1 MAIALPAESAA
12 NIAIP
17 HSFEAYSTDESS
29 RHDPQFA
36 ERLVILALIVDTLVV
51 VGALLLSFWV
61 RFETYIHDFGVL
73 AHLGVVDYVNYIALG
88 ALSQIFVLAY
98 FQVYE
103 KQSLLRFRYVWAKI
117 LRAGLYW
124 CIGYLLITL
133 VLKTTPP
140 VSRLFVVIGSA
151 NILGGLLL
159 WRWLFHTY
167 LQRSHIA
174 ESLRQ
179 RILFVGWNEDADR
192 LTRGLFDDRTHAY
205 EIIGCV
211 PSARGRFQRKPP
223 KDVPVVGQFQD
234 IIQAIHKNRIDMVVL
249 SDVNCVK
256 GEIVSLANLCER
268 EMVQFKIIPS
278 YFQILV
284 SGLQLETVSGIPV
297 LGVSQLPLD
306 RFFNTLLKRSVDIVG
321 SIVGLIMSAPI
332 IALFGAIVYFESPGP
347 IFYRQKRLG
356 RGGMLFN
363 IIKIRSM
370 KLDAEKDLKPGWTVK
385 NDPRRLKIGAFMRKW
400 NIDEVPQFWNVLK
413 GDMSLVGPRPERP
426 ELIQNFKHEIPHYNA
441 RHNVKPGITGWAQV
455 KGLRGDTDLTE
466 RINSDLYYLENW
478 NLSLDLQIMIM
489 TFFKRKGAC

>member
-1 MAIALPAESAA
+1 MAAVLPTAVAA
-12 NIAIP
+12 NLGISN
-17 HSFEAYSTDESS
+17 SFPALAEDTA
-29 RHDPQFA
+29 RRDPEFA
-36 ERLVILALIVDTLVV
+36 ERLVIMALIVDTLVV
-51 VGALLLSFWV
+51 VASLVVSFWI
-61 RFETYIHDFGVL
+61 RFDTGLRDFGVL
-73 AHLGVVDYVNYIALG
+73 GNLSLSDYVNYIALG
-88 ALSQIFVLAY
+88 ALSQVFVLAY

-103 KQSLLRFRYVWAKI
+103 KQSLLRFRYVWARI
-117 LRAGLYW
+117 LKAGLYW
-124 CIGYLLITL
+124 CVGYLLITL

-151 NILGGLLL
+151 NILAGLLC
-159 WRWLFHTY
+159 WRWLFHSY
-167 LQRSHIA
+167 LQNSQVA
-174 ESLRQ
+174 DALRQ

-192 LTRGLFDDRTHAY
+192 LTKGFAKDQTHAY
-205 EIIGCV
+205 EVIGCV

-223 KDVPVVGQFQD
+223 GSVPVLGQFQD
-234 IIQAIHKNRIDMVVL
+234 IIQKLHQQRIDMVIL

-278 YFQILV
+278 YFQILA
-284 SGLQLETVSGIPV
+284 SGLRLETVSGIPV

-306 RFFNTLLKRSVDIVG
+306 RFFNTLLKRIVDIVG
-321 SIVGLIMSAPI
+321 SIIGMILSAPM
-332 IALFGAIVYFESPGP
+332 IAIFGTMVYLESPGP

-356 RGGMLFN
+356 RNGTLFD

-370 KLDAEKDLKPGWTVK
+370 RLDAEANNKPGWTTK
-385 NDPRRLKIGAFMRKW
+385 DDPRRLRIGSFMRKW

-413 GDMSLVGPRPERP
+413 GEMSLVGPRPERP

-478 NLSLDLQIMIM
+478 NLSLDMQIMIM
-489 TFFKRKGAC
+489 TFFKRKNAC

>member
-1 MAIALPAESAA
+1 MAVALPSVVSANLA
-12 NIAIP
+12 LPRSLPTAFDD
-17 HSFEAYSTDESS
+17 SA
-29 RHDPQFA
+29 RHDPEFA

-51 VGALLLSFWV
+51 VASLLFSFWL
-61 RFETYIHDFGVL
+61 RFDTFLHDFGVL
-73 AHLGVVDYVNYIALG
+73 GRLAMSDYVNYIALG
-88 ALSQIFVLAY
+88 ALSQVFVLSY

-117 LRAGLYW
+117 LKAGLYW
-124 CIGYLLITL
+124 CAGYLLITL
-133 VLKTTPP
+133 VLKTNPP
-140 VSRLFVVIGSA
+140 VSRLFVVIGGV
-151 NILGGLLL
+151 NILAGLLC

-167 LQRSHIA
+167 LQRSQVA
-174 ESLRQ
+174 DNLRQ

-192 LTRGLFDDRTHAY
+192 LSKGFAQDQTHAY
-205 EIIGCV
+205 EVIGCV

-223 KDVPVVGQFQD
+223 GSLPVIGQFQD
-234 IIQAIHKNRIDMVVL
+234 IIQKLHQHRIDMVIL

-306 RFFNTLLKRSVDIVG
+306 RFFNTLLKRLVDILG
-321 SIVGLIMSAPI
+321 SIFGLLFSAPL
-332 IALFGAIVYFESPGP
+332 IAIFGTLVYLESPGP

-356 RGGMLFN
+356 RNGTLFN

-370 KLDAEKDLKPGWTVK
+370 RLDAEANNKPGWTTK
-385 NDPRRLKIGAFMRKW
+385 DDPRRLRIGGFMRKW
-400 NIDEVPQFWNVLK
+400 NIDEIPQFWNVLK
-413 GDMSLVGPRPERP
+413 GEMSLVGPRPERP
-426 ELIQNFKHEIPHYNA
+426 ELIQSFKHDIPHYNA

-489 TFFKRKGAC
+489 TFFRRKNAC